1 MLTLF
6 ILQALSLNAMV
17 TLVLWLALAALVIW
31 LAFFIIGM
39 FNPPHQLR
47 IILTVVVAVVVL
59 YFLLKQLGFI

>member
-1 MLTLF
+1 
-6 ILQALSLNAMV
+6 MV